1 MDQIK
6 FFTASR
12 IIIVAGKGGVGKT
25 TVSAGLA
32 MAAAQAGL
40 RVLFIELDD
49 KPSAEKMLDSAT
61 SRGFGS
67 PVYGS
72 WGYEPTEIA
81 LPSGTGHIAARRIT
95 ATSALTD
102 YLDTRLLGKVSRK
115 LITAGIVELIATAA
129 PGIDDLLVIGKI
141 KALEGEGVAD
151 LIIVD
156 GPPAGQAISL
166 LMSAR
171 ALNTSIGS
179 GPIHQQSAEVLELL
193 GDPARC
199 QVMLVTL
206 PETTPVNE
214 MIDTAFTLEDEIG
227 VHLAPLVIN
236 AVEPVSALEIPES
249 LHLASGL
256 ARAAHFQNTRTAQQS
271 HEIARLK
278 ERLAIPTLELP
289 FLTSTD
295 AVTVAAAIRHQIEL
309 LQ

>member
-49 KPSAEKMLDSAT
+49 KPSAEKILGSTT
-61 SRGFGS
+61 SRG
-67 PVYGS
+67 YGS

-81 LPSGTGHIAARRIT
+81 LPSGTGHITARRIT

-115 LITAGIVELIATAA
+115 LITAGIVELVATAA

-214 MIDTAFTLEDEIG
+214 MIDTAFALEDEIG

-236 AVEPVSALEIPES
+236 AVEPVTALEIPES
-249 LHLASGL
+249 LHRASGL
-256 ARAAHFQNTRTAQQS
+256 ARAAQFQNARTAQQS

-289 FLTSTD
+289 FLTTI
-295 AVTVAAAIRHQIEL
+295 AATTVAATVAAAIRHQIEL
-309 LQ
+309 LP